1 MVYPKMKK
9 KNWLA
14 SKPWFCIFTPQR
26 SKSRKK
32 QKIQL
37 VRKKSS
43 KMASFT
49 SFYQIKEVRPVLK
62 IAQPDLL
69 NEEEIEIEII

>member
-9 KNWLA
+9 KNGLA
-14 SKPWFCIFTPQR
+14 SKPWFCISLP
-26 SKSRKK
+26 SVRKVEK
-32 QKIQL
+32 RQKIKL
-37 VRKKSS
+37 VRIKSS

-49 SFYQIKEVRPVLK
+49 SFYQIEEVRPVLK